1 MKEIF
6 QDVTELSELAAKI
19 ADEMRKLLEDSEAL
33 LQSLLQSLWEF
44 AATLDIE
51 PKSYEHFTQFDCLGH
66 YVAAK
71 MIRQPHGIWKYRTG
85 FL

>member
-1 MKEIF
+1 MEEIF
-6 QDVTELSELAAKI
+6 QAVTELSELAAKI

-33 LQSLLQSLWEF
+33 LQSLGEF

-51 PKSYEHFTQFDCLGH
+51 PKSHECFTQFDCLGH
-66 YVAAK
+66 YVTAK

>member
-1 MKEIF
+1 MEDIF
-6 QDVTELSELAAKI
+6 KDVTELSEAVAKI
-19 ADEMRKLLEDSEAL
+19 ADEMRESLEDFEAL
-33 LQSLLQSLWEF
+33 LQSLGES

-51 PKSYEHFTQFDCLGH
+51 PKPHEHFTQFDCLGH